1 LKIDNIENMKIL
13 FIQTGGTID
22 KDYPRTTAG
31 YSFEITTP
39 AVQRILENINPSFEY
54 EILPLMQ
61 KDSLDL
67 RDDDRKTIYDACL
80 NSDCKKI
87 IITHGTD
94 TMIET
99 TKLLNSIKG
108 KVIVL
113 TGAKLPERFT
123 NSDARFNIGVAVGVL
138 NTTEEG
144 VFIAM
149 SGRVFD
155 CNKVK
160 LDKIT
165 GKFIDA

>member
-1 LKIDNIENMKIL
+1 MKIL

-39 AVQRILENINPSFEY
+39 AVQRIMEVINPSFEY
-54 EILPLMQ
+54 EIIPLMQ
-61 KDSLDL
+61 KDSLDMT
-67 RDDDRKTIYDACL
+67 DADRNAIYEACVK
-80 NSDCKKI
+80 SDCKKI

-99 TKLLNSIKG
+99 TRVLASIKG
-108 KVIVL
+108 KAIVL

-149 SGRVFD
+149 SGRVFPCD
-155 CNKVK
+155 KVK
-160 LDKIT
+160 RDMIT
-165 GKFIDA
+165 GKFFDA